1 MFYGAMYLLI
11 LTNGVNDAHG
21 TMIVIIYYLYLG
33 EVTMFR
39 IFFHD
44 SIKFSDTHLLS
55 NFSTLIFIYR
65 TYFNMKL

>member
-39 IFFHD
+39 IFFM
-44 SIKFSDTHLLS
+44 IP
-55 NFSTLIFIYR
+55 
-65 TYFNMKL
+65 